1 MTLPTAINPWKIHA
15 KEVIF
20 ENPWLKLVN
29 YKTSN
34 PKGHPVDYG
43 VVRFKNRAIGVVPY
57 DNGNV
62 WMVGQTRFA
71 LGRYSWEIP
80 EGGCLSDE
88 NLEDCARRELL
99 EETGITAKTLTPM
112 FQIHLSNSITDEWG
126 QVFLAQGLH
135 FGASNLDDSED
146 ISVRKIPLD
155 DLYDYVERGEIT
167 DSLSVTAIYKL
178 KLMQLS
184 GQIL

>member
-57 DNGNV
+57 
-62 WMVGQTRFA
+62 
-71 LGRYSWEIP
+71 
-80 EGGCLSDE
+80 
-88 NLEDCARRELL
+88 
-99 EETGITAKTLTPM
+99 
-112 FQIHLSNSITDEWG
+112 
-126 QVFLAQGLH
+126 FLAQGLH

-155 DLYDYVERGEIT
+155 NLYDYVERGEIT